1 MAAAA
6 QEPINTGAFP
16 SFLGT
21 APILFSSTHGVY
33 DIDEPLT
40 FFYVPANTIIIETGD
55 ISESCYF
62 IEWYRAVVPLLQNR
76 RKLVSYLRG
85 IPDPVD
91 SMEQQKIYIS
101 AIRHIR
107 FYEPGAKIYNRT
119 LLLYGGRNIRENGK
133 HISIRRVYELMK
145 FSRIN
150 LDGSE
155 KELLK
160 KRNRELHE
168 EGASDTYENIVKLF
182 FEATPDLTERIIIFS
197 CCGSI
202 RITDKTVPKATI
214 DRRIA
219 LVQEAQEGAR
229 LIFMS
234 KREEPVLE
242 PPNHV
247 GRHTGR
253 LPPIQFHP
261 NARMEPDPNDPY
273 TYHGSEN
280 TIERLVNRRPAGSS
294 GCSDGTVALFSKE
307 SDGSRKQVVV
317 GRDEKM
323 CFTMAEIYKML
334 RGKNLDHYLLY
345 ENGNFNEIP
354 IPAPVAPLIVGKLAK
369 GGKRRTRKS
378 SRRKRI

>member
-1 MAAAA
+1 MAAA
-6 QEPINTGAFP
+6 QQQDPINTGAFP
-16 SFLGT
+16 PFLGT

-40 FFYVPANTIIIETGD
+40 FFHVPAKTIIIETGD

-62 IEWYRAVVPLLQNR
+62 IEWYRAVEPLLRNR

-85 IPDPVD
+85 IPDPAD
-91 SMEQQKIYIS
+91 SLEDQEIYIS
-101 AIRHIR
+101 SIRHIR
-107 FYEPGAKIYNRT
+107 FYEAGAKIYNRT

-133 HISIRRVYELMK
+133 HISIRRVYKLMK

-150 LDGSE
+150 LNGSE
-155 KELLK
+155 KELLEN
-160 KRNRELHE
+160 RNRELHE

-202 RITDKTVPKATI
+202 RITDRSVPKATI
-214 DRRIA
+214 DGRIA
-219 LVQEAQEGAR
+219 LVQKAQEDAR
-229 LIFMS
+229 LTFMS
-234 KREEPVLE
+234 KREESVLE

-247 GRHTGR
+247 GHHTGR
-253 LPPIQFHP
+253 LAPIQFHP
-261 NARMEPDPNDPY
+261 SARTEHDPKDPHI
-273 TYHGSEN
+273 YHGSEN
-280 TIERLVNRRPAGSS
+280 TKQRLVNRRPAGSS
-294 GCSDGTVALFSKE
+294 ACSDGRVALFSKE
-307 SDGSRKQVVV
+307 LDGSRKQVV
-317 GRDEKM
+317 GRAEKM

-334 RGKNLDHYLLY
+334 RGKILDHYLLY
-345 ENGNFNEIP
+345 ENGEFNEIP
-354 IPAPVAPLIVGKLAK
+354 ITAPLPAPTVGTIAK